1 MSKYNIEGGI
11 DFFAELYKSLDIEE
25 NFQKINEDNNI
36 CLITNEPLT
45 ENSVTM
51 GCGHKFNYIPLYF
64 DVKNHKQKF
73 NVLEGSSTRLNND
86 EIRCPYCRTKQQ
98 GLLPYYENLGLEKL
112 HGVNYIDPSYK
123 LHNPLSCYYKPC
135 QFISHNPN
143 FDPSGNNPVET
154 HQTNSGNCKFLK
166 CFVLGSQLNYYHGI
180 IEGDNFGDENFYCWH
195 HKKIMVK
202 KYKKAIIDKD
212 KLEKKQALI
221 KEKEEA
227 KKAKQK
233 AKAEA
238 KEKEK
243 EEKRKAKEDAK
254 KNKPTKKT
262 KLIEENVVLGPSIVV
277 DEVLI
282 QATSSTQEV
291 TGCIE
296 ILKSGPNKGK
306 KCGGKV
312 VSDNMCKRHTNHI

>member
-25 NFQKINEDNNI
+25 KLQKNNENTDI
-36 CLITNEPLT
+36 CLITNEILK
-45 ENSVTM
+45 ENYFTM
-51 GCGHKFNYIPLYF
+51 GCGHKFNYIPLYL
-64 DVKNHKQKF
+64 DIKNHKQKF
-73 NVLEGSSTRLNND
+73 NVLEGSSTRLNTD
-86 EIRCPYCRTKQQ
+86 EIRCPYCRTKHK
-98 GLLPYYENLGLEKL
+98 GLLPYYEDLGLEKL
-112 HGVNYIDPSYK
+112 HGVNYVDPAYKSY
-123 LHNPLSCYYKPC
+123 NASSCYYKTC
-135 QFISHNPN
+135 QFIHPNPN
-143 FDPSGNNPVET
+143 FDPSGNDPVET
-154 HQTNSGNCKFLK
+154 HKTNSGNCKFFK

-180 IEGDNFGDENFYCWH
+180 IEGENFGDENFYCWN
-195 HKKIMVK
+195 HKKMMIK
-202 KYKKAIIDKD
+202 KYKKEIIAKD
-212 KLEKKQALI
+212 KLEKKQVLL

-233 AKAEA
+233 EKAEA

-243 EEKRKAKEDAK
+243 EEKRKAKEEAK
-254 KNKPTKKT
+254 KNKTPKKT
-262 KLIEENVVLGPSIVV
+262 KIIEENLVLGPSIVV
-277 DEVLI
+277 DEALI
-282 QATSSTQEV
+282 QETSSTQDI